1 MSDIYLGVFDISDPG
16 LFIEKKDD
24 GTIDFFLSP
33 CFCSCGN
40 IMWEST
46 IVQDFRQPHH
56 KDWHD
61 ISLECPNCPNYQ
73 HNIERGA
80 ELLALLT
87 WDQIWN
93 NHMTE
98 EHRQAILKRKY
109 IRRQK

>member
-1 MSDIYLGVFDISDPG
+1 MSDIYLGVFDISNSDI
-16 LFIEKKDD
+16 FFEKNKDD
-24 GTIDFFLSP
+24 TIDLFLTP

-46 IVQDFRQPHH
+46 LMEDFRRPEH
-56 KDWHD
+56 KCTYD
-61 ISLECPNCPNYQ
+61 ISLERPNCPNYQ

-98 EHRQAILKRKY
+98 EHRQVILKRKK
-109 IRRQK
+109 QNG